1 MINLFL
7 KFLSLASFYFLS
19 SLPVLAERLPNPLG
33 TNEPNPQMITANIVK
48 AMLGVTGI
56 LATTMFVW
64 GGLLWTSSAG
74 SKEKIKKGKDT
85 MLWSIIGLIVVFA
98 AYALVSAVLKLIS
111 F

>member
-7 KFLSLASFYFLS
+7 KFFSLASFYFLS

-33 TNEPNPQMITANIVK
+33 NNDPDPQMITANIIK

-56 LATTMFVW
+56 LATAMFVW

-74 SKEKIKKGKDT
+74 AKDKIKQGQDT

-98 AYALVSAVLKLIS
+98 AYALVNTVLKLIS